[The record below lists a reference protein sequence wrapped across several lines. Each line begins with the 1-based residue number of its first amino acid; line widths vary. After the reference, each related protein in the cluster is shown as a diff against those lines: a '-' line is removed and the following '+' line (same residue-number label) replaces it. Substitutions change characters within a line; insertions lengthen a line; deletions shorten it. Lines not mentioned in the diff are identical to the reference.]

1 MIDYEQQRDTH
12 SNMFKNAQRSKAK
25 PNQKKI
31 HVPTPKKKKKKNVF
45 KKIGKNSN
53 HCAAA
58 VAAAETTTKPNFY
71 NNM

>member
-1 MIDYEQQRDTH
+1 MNNREIHTQICLKMHREAKRNQTKKNPCAH
-12 SNMFKNAQRSKAK
+12 S
-25 PNQKKI
+25 QKK
-31 HVPTPKKKKKKNVF
+31 KNKNVF